1 MDYRHF
7 PFQIIVGALIGIGT
21 ALISYRLHFGNNDW
35 FLGAGDGTDNIP
47 GHYKYLEDWDAID
60 DQDEV
65 PNVSD
70 NNRDLEMGLNEVGN
84 RNNTHEN
91 NESSEVNNGNT
102 EEEMN
107 NRNKWEYNNQS
118 EDRL

>member
-21 ALISYRLHFGNNDW
+21 ALISYRLHFGNNGW

-60 DQDEV
+60 DRDEV

-84 RNNTHEN
+84 RNNNTHERIINRN
-91 NESSEVNNGNT
+91 NEGSEVNNGNT
-102 EEEMN
+102 EEEMT
-107 NRNKWEYNNQS
+107 NRNK
-118 EDRL
+118 